1 MNKKGNT
8 YAVILIAFLLFTT
21 GFIVANF
28 FKESITDARVGLD
41 CANAGS
47 ITDGTKFMC
56 LNVDFVMIYWIIL
69 IFSIAGGL
77 VIDKVIT

>member
-1 MNKKGNT
+1 MNKKANT
-8 YAVILIAFLLFTT
+8 YAVIIVAFMLFTT

-28 FKESITDARVGLD
+28 FKESITDARTGLD
-41 CANAGS
+41 CSDSANIS
-47 ITDGTKFMC
+47 DGTKFLC

-69 IFSIAGGL
+69 IFSIAGGI